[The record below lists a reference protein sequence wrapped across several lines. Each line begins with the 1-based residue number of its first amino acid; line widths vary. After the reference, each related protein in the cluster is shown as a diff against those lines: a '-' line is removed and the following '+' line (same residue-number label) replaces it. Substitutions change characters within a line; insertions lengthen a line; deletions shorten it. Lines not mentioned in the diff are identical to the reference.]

1 MISVS
6 VSEAGRH
13 FAELLHRVRHE
24 GEWALLTDSGRPV
37 ARMLPASH
45 APTGAELARIWSN
58 RPRLGEEEAES
69 FASDIAEARAHL
81 PPLVTKWD

>member
-6 VSEAGRH
+6 VSEAVRH

-24 GEWALLTDSGRPV
+24 GEWAVLTDSGMPV

-45 APTGAELARIWSN
+45 APTGAELARIWAD
-58 RPRLGEEEAES
+58 RPRLGSEEAES
-69 FASDIAEARAHL
+69 FASDIAEARANL
-81 PPLVTKWD
+81 PPVVVQWD